1 MLFEALNNM
10 ETFFFVFVRVMAI
23 FLLIPFIG
31 GRSVPMQVKLGIVL
45 VIAMIVTPT
54 IPVTVHM
61 PQSLVGI
68 VVGVL
73 REVLIGVTL
82 GLVVNL
88 VFASFEVA
96 GQLAGIQ
103 MGFSMAN
110 VIDPQTKGSLSVIS
124 QFYNFLGIFL
134 FFTLNIHLVFFA
146 GLKESFTII
155 PPYGFTLSEGLYD
168 GILQMSFDVFKV
180 GLKLAAPISIAVLLA
195 NLGMGIIARTVPQ
208 LNIFV
213 VGFPVTITLGLIIL
227 AFSLPFLVSTISE
240 VLSGLSGNIMGIVRY
255 SNG

>member
-1 MLFEALNNM
+1 MLFEALNNI
-10 ETFFFVFVRVMAI
+10 ETFFFVFIRILAI

-31 GRSVPMQVKLGIVL
+31 GRSVPMQLKLGIVL

-54 IPVTVHM
+54 IPMTVEM
-61 PQSLVGI
+61 PQSLVGL
-68 VVGVL
+68 VVGVV
-73 REVLIGVTL
+73 REVLIGVVL
-82 GLVVNL
+82 GLVVNF

-110 VIDPQTKGSLSVIS
+110 VIDPQTSGSLSVIA

-146 GLKESFTII
+146 GLKESFTVI
-155 PPYGFTLSEGLYD
+155 PPYGFTISESLYD
-168 GILQMSFDVFKV
+168 GILSMSFDVFKV

-240 VLSGLSGNIMGIVRY
+240 VFSGLSGNIIGIVRFA
-255 SNG
+255 NG